1 MACLRTSCAKVAH
14 RSDRT
19 SRRRPRSCRAVT
31 SCSKRRVL
39 LRWILRPA
47 ARSTRERGPS
57 RRSRRKAFRPSGRVS
72 RCRNR
77 PSTRRTSGCASRTSR
92 ARSPRR
98 KSSSAAGVHL
108 TENGRY
114 TSPLAAELAGD
125 AVERFLRYVRIDTQ
139 SDDDSTSSPS
149 TEKQR
154 QLGELLA
161 RELRELGLDGV
172 ELTEHGYV
180 FASLPGR
187 RGPTIGFIAHMD

>member
-1 MACLRTSCAKVAH
+1 M
-14 RSDRT
+14 
-19 SRRRPRSCRAVT
+19 
-31 SCSKRRVL
+31 
-39 LRWILRPA
+39 
-47 ARSTRERGPS
+47 
-57 RRSRRKAFRPSGRVS
+57 
-72 RCRNR
+72 
-77 PSTRRTSGCASRTSR
+77 
-92 ARSPRR
+92 
-98 KSSSAAGVHL
+98 

-187 RGPTIGFIAHMD
+187 RGPTIGFIAHMDTSPDESGSNVRPQVIRYCHSPYSSKLLSFSSPSVSATTS